1 MNPRIVLSIA
11 GSDPSGGAGIQAD
24 LKTFAALGV
33 YGAAALA
40 GVTVQNTQGVRA
52 AFPVDPALVR
62 EQVEAVIDDLPVA
75 ATKLGMLSN
84 AEVVKA
90 VASLIEERRAD
101 FGVIVLDPVMVAT
114 SGDKLLQDEAIH
126 TVRTRLLPLAD
137 VITPN
142 LPEAGVLLDAGPAAD
157 TDQQAAQALAL
168 RDLGARA
175 VLVKGG
181 HLDADEL
188 TDVYASAE
196 GLALLSGPR
205 IRTRNTHGTGC
216 TLSSAI
222 AAQAALNGETIASGV
237 SLSTIEQA
245 RDYLQRAIQA
255 GAGWA
260 LSRTPETGHGP
271 VDHLVGPH
279 DRGVAL

>member
-1 MNPRIVLSIA
+1 MHLLGRWAL
-11 GSDPSGGAGIQAD
+11 DDGAAVQRLD
-24 LKTFAALGV
+24 
-33 YGAAALA
+33 GAAALA
-40 GVTVQNTQGVRA
+40 AFLVAGRA
-52 AFPVDPALVR
+52 V
-62 EQVEAVIDDLPVA
+62 
-75 ATKLGMLSN
+75 G
-84 AEVVKA
+84 
-90 VASLIEERRAD
+90 
-101 FGVIVLDPVMVAT
+101 G
-114 SGDKLLQDEAIH
+114 IH
-126 TVRTRLLPLAD
+126 
-137 VITPN
+137 
-142 LPEAGVLLDAGPAAD
+142 
-157 TDQQAAQALAL
+157 
-168 RDLGARA
+168 LGARA

-222 AAQAALNGETIASGV
+222 AAKAALNGETIASGV
-237 SLSTIEQA
+237 SLATVEQA

-255 GAGWA
+255 GADWT